1 MGARHRLLII
11 DFEPRSLSRT
21 LDLLR
26 GTGFA
31 ISGAGNAR
39 EIVAE
44 LNRAA
49 PDAAIVEPMIP
60 GQDGFKLIQSIKR
73 MRPEHPTFVIA
84 ASRIYRGPRFRGM
97 AKEAGAD
104 LFVERPSQDDQLLAA
119 LTRAL
124 GEQPEPTAPQ
134 APDEVSAA
142 DLSLSAA
149 DIDSGVGVSLLV
161 GEPGNPP
168 PAAPVAPPR
177 PAVPAPPA
185 VATAPHPA
193 AARPAP
199 AFASAAVP
207 RPEPIPQAPA
217 TSAGQPVLHAA
228 AAAGAATGSGASVT
242 GARLAPP
249 KVPVLNS
256 NDDEIDAALD
266 RLLGPFGSAA
276 AAAPG
281 AAASVMERP
290 APTAAPTRPAPTP
303 APTRPAPTAAV
314 GPLDLSLDE
323 NFRVHRPEQRT
334 VTGPLVAFDLDEM
347 VAGEAPRPVV
357 IPTRLGP
364 EPPAPAPA
372 MPASAGSFGF
382 DLVTGDSDSISAPAA
397 AENAKDGRYMDFLLQ
412 EDPGNGPPPIDP
424 HAPPRTGPIAVAPE
438 VPLPS
443 SDDDDIDRVLARVF
457 APGVSAHGEV
467 HGIDVEAGPSAPHA
481 GAGPGPTG
489 PSFASPP
496 GDPPDPPR
504 PVPKGLRGM
513 DAGTADLLSSLEELE
528 NSLPD
533 GGPPSADL
541 RADSTWTAT
550 SGFGDLTGQ
559 ALQEIETSVPYP
571 APPPPEDERTLQEV
585 LARISMEAVPTAE
598 EVDPAPSSSSAPFDA
613 FRQSGLQFG
622 LHGRA
627 GTSHFTEEPHQRQ
640 PVPHSVAVSTR
651 ALVTG
656 ALVALVLLA
665 LAAGGWFYLTREPAN
680 PAEPSSPPSA
690 SGSGGSMRFPATSA
704 PTPGQRKKK
713 PKLKQPAAGA
723 PSPAETG
730 VTRPVPGGEK
740 KARPASPTPAALD
753 APSPASDPPP
763 SANPAAKAPKNARPE
778 PVPAALRAEPATAKA
793 PAERSMSA
801 ADTPA
806 ATAATPMS
814 AADTP
819 IAAAGTE
826 APVLE
831 PVRPPSRPPADQAS
845 EGSPIVRAN
854 ELDAPIR
861 ATLRPVPS
869 TTVEAV
875 AARASGRAFLN
886 VLVGGDGSVE
896 DVRLVIDPGHGLG
909 EAARRAARGWRYT
922 GPLRDGQ
929 PVRVWKTEVV
939 EFELPAHGAGTGAES
954 R

>member
-11 DFEPRSLSRT
+11 DFEPRSLNRT

-39 EIVAE
+39 EIAAE

-60 GQDGFKLIQSIKR
+60 GQDGFKLIQTIKR

-97 AKEAGAD
+97 AKESGAD
-104 LFVERPSQDDQLLAA
+104 LFVERPAQDDQILAA

-134 APDEVSAA
+134 PPDEVSAA

-149 DIDSGVGVSLLV
+149 DIVSGVAVSLPV
-161 GEPGNPP
+161 GESGNPVP
-168 PAAPVAPPR
+168 PAPVAPPR

-185 VATAPHPA
+185 IATAPHA
-193 AARPAP
+193 AAAPVPEP

-207 RPEPIPQAPA
+207 RPEPIPRAPA
-217 TSAGQPVLHAA
+217 TSAGQPVLHVHAV
-228 AAAGAATGSGASVT
+228 AAAGASTGSGASVT
-242 GARLAPP
+242 GARLASPQI
-249 KVPVLNS
+249 PVLNS

-266 RLLGPFGSAA
+266 RLLGPFGAA
-276 AAAPG
+276 AAAPPG
-281 AAASVMERP
+281 AAGGVLERSAPAAVPALP
-290 APTAAPTRPAPTP
+290 APP
-303 APTRPAPTAAV
+303 AAV

-323 NFRVHRPEQRT
+323 NIRVHRPEPRE

-372 MPASAGSFGF
+372 APVSAGSFGF
-382 DLVTGDSDSISAPAA
+382 DLVTGDSDSISAPAP
-397 AENAKDGRYMDFLLQ
+397 AESAKDGRYMDFLLQ

-438 VPLPS
+438 VPRPS
-443 SDDDDIDRVLARVF
+443 ADDDDIDRVLARVF
-457 APGVSAHGEV
+457 APGVSAQGEV
-467 HGIDVEAGPSAPHA
+467 HGIDVEAGPSAPH
-481 GAGPGPTG
+481 GGTGPGPTG
-489 PSFASPP
+489 PSSAAPA

-585 LARISMEAVPTAE
+585 LSRISMEAVPTAE
-598 EVDPAPSSSSAPFDA
+598 EVDPAPASGSAPFDA
-613 FRQSGLQFG
+613 FRQSGLRFG
-622 LHGRA
+622 LHGRD
-627 GTSHFTEEPHQRQ
+627 GTSHFAEEPHQRP

-665 LAAGGWFYLTREPAN
+665 LAAGGWFYLTREPTS

-690 SGSGGSMRFPATSA
+690 SGSGDSMRFPATAA
-704 PTPGQRKKK
+704 PAPGQKKKK
-713 PKLKQPAAGA
+713 PKPKQPAASA

-740 KARPASPTPAALD
+740 KTRPASPTPAAAD
-753 APSPASDPPP
+753 TPSPASAPPP
-763 SANPAAKAPKNARPE
+763 SATPAAKASKNVRPE
-778 PVPAALRAEPATAKA
+778 PIPAALRAEPEAAKA
-793 PAERSMSA
+793 PAER
-801 ADTPA
+801 
-806 ATAATPMS
+806 PMS

-819 IAAAGTE
+819 MATEHTPLSAADTPFTAEPE
-826 APVLE
+826 APAPE
-831 PVRPPSRPPADQAS
+831 PVRPAAEHPARRAS
-845 EGSPIVRAN
+845 EGTPIVPAN

-896 DVRLVIDPGHGLG
+896 DVRLMIDPGHGLG

-922 GPLRDGQ
+922 APLRDGQ

-939 EFELPAHGAGTGAES
+939 EFELPAHGAGAGVES